1 MAKVTTGQLMIFAGI
16 VLIGIGI
23 LALCLYV
30 PLFSRQRK
38 RMEQKIKEEE
48 RLR

>member
-1 MAKVTTGQLMIFAGI
+1 MVKVTTGQLMIYGGI
-16 VLIGIGI
+16 GLTGIGI

-38 RMEQKIKEEE
+38 RMEQKIKEEY
-48 RLR
+48 